1 VLLASPLAVA
11 EHLVLHP
18 IANFP
23 HTFQSAAV
31 GGGEHLGRAYLNL
44 QQGEGAE
51 AAVDVLSAVAQS
63 STAFLSAASIAAP
76 AVGGLKAAPALEGGA
91 PLSRMSDRAIAQH
104 HLNNVNANTMLNAA
118 DTLGLDFSSYMRQQP
133 TAWMVRGNAMQEG
146 LVTSLEGNSVTREIY
161 LGIRQQ
167 PGQSVPDLLHV
178 GQGSGLP
185 FADVFPLNP
194 RQMAAHLEGRWYS
207 PFIDP
212 LVYTQPPPGWNPPPI
227 PGR

>member
-76 AVGGLKAAPALEGGA
+76 AVGGLK
-91 PLSRMSDRAIAQH
+91 
-104 HLNNVNANTMLNAA
+104 ANTMLNAA